1 MGIPFAQSKTGIPS
15 HFIVDIS
22 RIDGYHAA
30 MRLSRQQFVERVL
43 EIARAKFPLEKIA
56 PAAQTFSLTIN
67 GHVASLENLYRTTL
81 LQPDNIQR
89 QTERWVVELLRAAD
103 APDATANLDEVGER
117 LLPMIVPEGGALA
130 VGAYCRPLVDG
141 LSVAYAVD
149 NDRTIAYVSKP
160 RFDEWSIS
168 GDELHEMA
176 LTNLSARSAEI
187 SAHAA
192 QDDEGRINL
201 MLFQTMDGYDS
212 SRLLL
217 PTLYNRLRE
226 YLGAPFAAAIPN
238 RDILL
243 CFRDDEQTVDR
254 LRPQIA
260 SDYKRMPHQITD
272 KLLLVTLDGIAQ
284 RD

>member
-1 MGIPFAQSKTGIPS
+1 MAF
-15 HFIVDIS
+15 
-22 RIDGYHAA
+22 
-30 MRLSRQQFVERVL
+30 SRQQFIERVL

-56 PAAQTFSLTIN
+56 LAQQAFSLTIN
-67 GHVASLENLYRTTL
+67 GHVASLENLYRQTQL
-81 LQPDNIQR
+81 MPDSIQH

-103 APDATANLDEVGER
+103 APDATAHFDEIGDR
-117 LLPMIVPEGGALA
+117 LMPMIVPENGALA
-130 VGAYCRPLVDG
+130 AGAYCRPLVDG

-149 NDRTIAYVSKP
+149 NDRTIAYVSKS
-160 RFDEWSIS
+160 RFEEWKIS
-168 GDELHEMA
+168 GDDLHEMA
-176 LTNLSARSAEI
+176 LTNLSARSTEI

-192 QDDEGRINL
+192 QDDEGNINL

-217 PTLYNRLRE
+217 PTLYDRLRE

-243 CFRDDEQTVDR
+243 CFRDDIETVDR

-260 SDYKRMPHQITD
+260 SDFQRMPHQITD

-284 RD
+284 RE